1 MKKIFSILFTLAITL
16 SATAQIDRSI
26 RPEAGPAPKLDF
38 GKYQVFEMKN
48 GLKLIVVEDHKL
60 PRVSI
65 SLIIDRDPI
74 LEGSKAGY
82 VQLAGEMLRQGT
94 TTRPKA
100 QLDEEIDF
108 IGASLNTSSS
118 SVSASGLSK
127 YTEKLIAMMADVTLN
142 PAFPP
147 EEFEKLK
154 KQALS
159 GIESEKDDADA
170 IAENV
175 FRGMM
180 YGLDHPYGE
189 MMTKATAESIQ
200 LEDCKTYYNNYWVPN
215 DSYIAIVGDIKPEK
229 AKELITKYF
238 GTWKTANVPKN
249 VYDMPEPAKAMQIS
263 IVNKESAVQSV
274 VTIGNVIELKPGSPD
289 EVTLRL
295 ANQILGG
302 GSLGRLFQNI
312 REDKAYTYG
321 AYSSYDDDRLV
332 GQFSASASVR
342 NEVTDSAV
350 MEFYKEFKRLQTEPV
365 PAEELQAA
373 KNYVIGSFGRSLE
386 SPSTVARF
394 ALNIQRYKLPA
405 DYYETYLAKL
415 QAVTPEQ
422 IMEVAKK
429 YIGTEST
436 HLVVVGKASD
446 IADDLAAMG
455 KVTYYDTEG
464 KVAEAPSEPVP
475 AGITAETVVNNYID
489 AIGGVKKLKKV
500 KDITTKYDA
509 EIAGAPMKISATITR
524 KKPNMY
530 KMEMVAAGMGTL
542 MAQTYDGERAK
553 TSGMQG
559 EKVLEGEDLEDMA
572 QQAKFNTELEY
583 LTDAYTL
590 KLTKVATV
598 DGQKAYVM
606 EVTDKDGKTE
616 TEYYSVESGLKI
628 KSESTEETPQGPI
641 SSSQSY
647 SDYKEVNGVMY
658 PHTLKIDAGPQKIKM
673 TVTEIKVNSKIKKS
687 EFSF

>member
-1 MKKIFSILFTLAITL
+1 MKKIFSLLFTLAITL
-16 SATAQIDRSI
+16 SATAQLDRSV

-38 GKYQVFEMKN
+38 GKYQVIEMEN

-65 SLIIDRDPI
+65 SLIVDRDPI

-142 PAFPP
+142 PAFPQ

-175 FRGMM
+175 FRGMI

-189 MMTKATAESIQ
+189 MMTKETVESIS

-215 DSYIAIVGDIKPEK
+215 DSYIAIVGDIKTDK
-229 AKELITKYF
+229 AKALITKYF
-238 GTWKTANVPKN
+238 GSWKKGNVPEK
-249 VYDMPEPAKAMQIS
+249 VYDMPQPANGMQIS

-373 KNYVIGSFGRSLE
+373 KNFVIGSFGRSLE
-386 SPSTVARF
+386 SPSTIARF
-394 ALNIQRYKLPA
+394 ALNIQRHKLPA

-415 QAVTPEQ
+415 QAITPEQ

-429 YIGTEST
+429 YIGTQST

-446 IADDLAAMG
+446 IASDLAAMG

-475 AGITAETVVNNYID
+475 AGITPETVVNNYID
-489 AIGGVKKLKKV
+489 AIGGTKKLKKV
-500 KDITTKYDA
+500 KDITTKYNA
-509 EIAGAPMKISATITR
+509 EIAGAPMKINATITR

-530 KMEMVAAGMGTL
+530 KMEMVAEGMGTL
-542 MAQTYDGERAK
+542 MAQTYDGEKAK

-572 QQAKFNTELEY
+572 EQAKFNTELEY
-583 LTDAYTL
+583 LTEAYTL
-590 KLTKVATV
+590 ELTKVATV

-606 EVTDKDGKTE
+606 KVTDKDGKTE
-616 TEYYSVESGLKI
+616 TEYYSVESGLKL
-628 KSESTEETPQGPI
+628 KSETTEQTPQGPI

>member
-1 MKKIFSILFTLAITL
+1 MKKIFALLFTVAVAL
-16 SATAQIDRSI
+16 SATAQLDRSI

-38 GKYQVFEMKN
+38 GKYKVYEMKN

-65 SLIIDRDPI
+65 SLIVDRDPI
-74 LEGSKAGY
+74 FEGEKAGY

-127 YTEKLIAMMADVTLN
+127 YTEKLISIMADVTLN
-142 PAFPP
+142 PAFPA

-154 KQALS
+154 KQTLS
-159 GIESEKDDADA
+159 GIESEKDDPEA

-175 FRGMM
+175 FRAML

-189 MMTKATAESIQ
+189 MMTKETVESIT
-200 LEDCKTYYNNYWVPN
+200 LEDCKSYYNNYWVPN
-215 DSYIAIVGDIKPEK
+215 DSYIAIVGDIKSK
-229 AKELITKYF
+229 DAKKLIKKYF
-238 GTWKTANVPKN
+238 GEWEMANIPEKVYEMPK
-249 VYDMPEPAKAMQIS
+249 PANGMEIS
-263 IVNKESAVQSV
+263 FVNKESAVQSV
-274 VTIGNVIELKPGSPD
+274 VTIGNVIELKPGSED

-350 MEFYKEFKRLQTEPV
+350 IEFYKEFTRLQTEPV
-365 PAEELQAA
+365 SAEDLQAA

-386 SPSTVARF
+386 SPSTIARF
-394 ALNIQRYKLPA
+394 ALNIQRYNLPE
-405 DYYETYLAKL
+405 DYYETYLGKL
-415 QAVTPEQ
+415 QEVTPEQ
-422 IMEVAKK
+422 IMEVSKK
-429 YIGTEST
+429 YIGTENT

-446 IADDLAAMG
+446 VADDLKAMG
-455 KVTYYDTEG
+455 KLTYYDTEG
-464 KVAEAPSEPVP
+464 NETGEPTIPVP
-475 AGITAETVVNNYID
+475 AGLTADSVVNNYIR
-489 AIGGVKKLKKV
+489 AIGGRENLKKV
-500 KDITTKYDA
+500 KDITMKYDA
-509 EIAGAPMKISATITR
+509 EIAGAPMKMNATIIR
-524 KKPNMY
+524 KKPNKY

-542 MAQTYDGERAK
+542 MAQTFDGEKAK
-553 TSGMQG
+553 MSGMQG
-559 EKVLEGEDLEDMA
+559 EQVLEGEDLEDMA
-572 QQAKFNTELEY
+572 EQSKFNLELEY
-583 LTDAYTL
+583 LTEAYTL
-590 KLTKVATV
+590 KLTKIAMVG
-598 DGQKAYVM
+598 DEKAYVM
-606 EVTDKDGKTE
+606 EVVDSKGNKT
-616 TEYYSVESGLKI
+616 TEYYSVESGLKL
-628 KSESTEETPQGPI
+628 KSETVAETPQGPMT
-641 SSSQSY
+641 SSETFSN
-647 SDYKEVNGVMY
+647 YKEVNGVMFPY
-658 PHTLKIDAGPQKIKM
+658 QMNIDAGPQKIKM
-673 TVTEIKVNSKIKKS
+673 TATEIKVNTGVKDS
-687 EFSF
+687 EFKF

>member
-175 FRGMM
+175 FRAMM

-238 GTWKTANVPKN
+238 GAWKTANVPKN
-249 VYDMPEPAKAMQIS
+249 VYAMPEPAKGMQIS

-641 SSSQSY
+641 SSSQSF

>member
-1 MKKIFSILFTLAITL
+1 MKKIFSILFTLAIAL
-16 SATAQIDRSI
+16 STTAQIDRSV

-38 GKYQVFEMKN
+38 GKYKVYEMKN

-65 SLIIDRDPI
+65 SLIVDRDPI
-74 LEGSKAGY
+74 LEGKKAGY

-100 QLDEEIDF
+100 DLDEEIDF

-127 YTEKLIAMMADVTLN
+127 YTEKLISIMADVTLN
-142 PAFPP
+142 PAFPA

-154 KQALS
+154 KQAIS
-159 GIESEKDDADA
+159 GIESEKDDAAA
-170 IAENV
+170 IAENA
-175 FRGMM
+175 FRARV
-180 YGLDHPYGE
+180 YGLNHPYGE
-189 MMTKATAESIQ
+189 MMTKETVESIQ
-200 LEDCKTYYNNYWVPN
+200 LEDCKTYYTNYWVPN
-215 DSYIAIVGDIKPEK
+215 GSYIAIVGDIK
-229 AKELITKYF
+229 AKDAKKLIKKYF
-238 GTWKTANVPKN
+238 GEWEMGNVPVN
-249 VYDMPEPAKAMQIS
+249 VFEKPQPANGMEIS
-263 IVNKESAVQSV
+263 FINKESAVQSV
-274 VTIGNVIELKPGSPD
+274 VTIGNIIDLKPGSPD

-321 AYSSYDDDRLV
+321 AYSSYDDDRLI

-350 MEFYKEFKRLQTEPV
+350 MEFYKEFKRIQTEPV
-365 PAEELQAA
+365 SAEDLESA

-386 SPSTVARF
+386 SPSTIARF
-394 ALNIQRYKLPA
+394 ALNIQRYNLPA

-415 QAVTPEQ
+415 QAITPEQ

-429 YIGTEST
+429 YIGTENT

-446 IADDLAAMG
+446 VADDLKAMG
-455 KVTYYDTEG
+455 KLTYYDTEG
-464 KVAEAPSEPVP
+464 NVTGEPTIPIP
-475 AGITAETVVNNYID
+475 AGITADSVVNNYIR
-489 AIGGVKKLKKV
+489 AIGGRENLKKV

-509 EIAGAPMKISATITR
+509 EITGAPMKINATITR

-542 MAQTYDGERAK
+542 MAQTFDGK
-553 TSGMQG
+553 KGKMSGMQG
-559 EKVLEGEDLEDMA
+559 EKEMEGEELEGMA
-572 QQAKFNTELEY
+572 QQSKFDVELDY

-590 KLTKVATV
+590 KLTKIANV

-606 EVTDKDGKTE
+606 EVTDKNGKKE
-616 TEYYSVESGLKI
+616 TEYYSVETGLKL
-628 KSESTEETPQGPI
+628 KTEATEDTPQGPI
-641 SSSQSY
+641 TSSQSY
-647 SDYKEVNGVMY
+647 GDYKAVNGVKY
-658 PHTLKIDAGPQKIKM
+658 PHTLSIDAGPQKIKM
-673 TVTEIKVNSKIKKS
+673 TVTEIKVNSGVKDS
-687 EFSF
+687 EFKI

>member
-175 FRGMM
+175 FRAMM

-238 GTWKTANVPKN
+238 GAWKTANVPKN
-249 VYDMPEPAKAMQIS
+249 AYDMPEPANGMQIS

-590 KLTKVATV
+590 KLTKVASV
-598 DGQKAYVM
+598 DGQKTYVM

-641 SSSQSY
+641 SSSQSF